1 MRIDGPVSNWKSA
14 PNFINLSVNVC
25 ESVPQFSQV
34 RNMDKP
40 ILTKLAAEAGLVNS
54 IQKPNCFVFRLFLA
68 PEFEVLVWEGSS
80 TWLNS
85 LKSQVLIAY
94 EPGPPLLVLW
104 HERKKVFFSNGRPA
118 GGLILIIS
126 DNYTGMM
133 WTYICL
139 ANPTHWCNVQVNW
152 LYKYLQ

>member
-54 IQKPNCFVFRLFLA
+54 IQKPNCFVFRLF
-68 PEFEVLVWEGSS
+68 
-80 TWLNS
+80 
-85 LKSQVLIAY
+85 
-94 EPGPPLLVLW
+94 
-104 HERKKVFFSNGRPA
+104 
-118 GGLILIIS
+118 
-126 DNYTGMM
+126 
-133 WTYICL
+133 
-139 ANPTHWCNVQVNW
+139 
-152 LYKYLQ
+152 